1 MGKERKR
8 RSSSR
13 DYQIPTAE
21 KKAPKPKRKKKGKVP
36 VYKPPKIARSKI
48 PRGKADLCHDD
59 AGNLLYPKRDGFKG
73 KIKTKV
79 LKRNTYID
87 RYGYNGG
94 YFAAPIDTP
103 YEERSLPPGTKDSR
117 PYKVF
122 KVLKKLK
129 AEAGKIAAA
138 FGEKGGGIQYKFGK
152 PISEL
157 ISKGFLE
164 ELSST

>member
-1 MGKERKR
+1 MGKSRKR
-8 RSSSR
+8 RSSSK
-13 DYQIPTAE
+13 DYPLLTAAVNE
-21 KKAPKPKRKKKGKVP
+21 PKPKKKKKGKVP

-48 PRGKADLCHDD
+48 PRGKADLYHDD
-59 AGNLLYPKRDGFKG
+59 AGNLIYPKRDGFQG

-79 LKRNTYID
+79 LKRGTYID

-94 YFAAPIDTP
+94 SYAAPFDTP

-122 KVLKKLK
+122 RVLRRLK
-129 AEAGKIAAA
+129 TEAGKIAAA
-138 FGEKGGGIQYKFGK
+138 FGEKGGGVQYKFGK

-157 ISKGFLE
+157 IKQGFLE